1 MVNLSQ
7 FFDFIVSTFSLTDI
21 IHKASNDSIWSTMV
35 LPLSRSKVN
44 NAVAHASEV
53 IQSLD
58 TTDTLRVLFLDVR
71 PVIGFIVWTNLFPVL
86 GSTRYFL

>member
-1 MVNLSQ
+1 M
-7 FFDFIVSTFSLTDI
+7 
-21 IHKASNDSIWSTMV
+21 A

-53 IQSLD
+53 IQSFD

-71 PVIGFIVWTNLFPVL
+71 PVIGFIV
-86 GSTRYFL
+86 